1 MSIHVPIAQAR
12 PRLTEILE
20 AIQRE
25 PVTIT
30 KDGRPAAV
38 VLHPDDYESMV
49 ATLEVMR
56 NPELQMQIAA
66 YEMAKARGT
75 LDLIPHEEVMRDLR
89 DAGA

>member
-1 MSIHVPIAQAR
+1 MHVPIAQAR

-38 VLHPDDYESMV
+38 VLHPDDYESLV
-49 ATLEVMR
+49 ATLQVMH
-56 NPELQMQIAA
+56 NPELRSQIAA
-66 YEMAKARGT
+66 YDAARARGD
-75 LDLIPHEEVMRDLR
+75 LDLVPHEEVVRALR
-89 DAGA
+89 RGDA